1 MTMTFRKSLWGMINR
16 SIFAVFATI
25 VALFVGGCATTNSA
39 GQQLTPAEIAA
50 RTCPAIKTTL
60 TSLQAL
66 NGISAENRALL
77 AKGDQ
82 IVTVMCAPGGIPTKL
97 DLETIINQGGPLAI
111 SIINGSSMSPE
122 AKDRAILNV
131 TMIQIM
137 AQGLLQAQGA
147 LK

>member
-1 MTMTFRKSLWGMINR
+1 MTKLI
-16 SIFAVFATI
+16 AVFATI
-25 VALFVGGCATTNSA
+25 AALFIGGCATTSSS
-39 GQQLTPAEIAA
+39 GQLTPAQIAE

-77 AKGDQ
+77 LKGDQ
-82 IVTVMCAPGGIPTKL
+82 IVAVMCAPGGIPTKL

-111 SIINGSSMSPE
+111 SIINGSNMTE
-122 AKDRAILNV
+122 EQKNRAILNV
-131 TMIQIM
+131 TIIQIM
-137 AQGLLQAQGA
+137 AQGLLQAQGT